1 MKVTSHTDVYT
12 DGACLKNP
20 GPGGWAWAVAD
31 GPFASGHAAHAT
43 NQRMEITAAY
53 EALRAL
59 AGRVEV
65 VSDSTYVVNCF
76 VQGWWKAWLAKG
88 WLNSKKQPVANRDL
102 WEPFIA
108 LVRDRG
114 DVTFRWVKGHSGDAM
129 NDAVD
134 RLATTAAKEQA
145 GLSGARVDLAWVATL
160 DADAP
165 GGAGAWS
172 GARASSTSGPSPST
186 PGLGAGAGGGA
197 GAGAG
202 GGGQPVVPD
211 GRLIAVVG
219 HRPPELGGYGD
230 NPTATATRDRLVE
243 ILVAKARLHPDIV
256 VLTGLGLGAE
266 QLGAEAAAIAGLP
279 YIAVL
284 AYPQPDAVWPEAS
297 RARFRQ
303 LVQDAHSQLLIS
315 RETPATKQDAGRAM
329 ARRDAW
335 LARHAAEAIAV
346 WDGRE
351 EFTGRLVRSFE
362 DHLGDD
368 VWILDPR

>member
-1 MKVTSHTDVYT
+1 MTTTTNVYT
-12 DGACLKNP
+12 DGACLRNP

-31 GPFASGHAAHAT
+31 GPFASGHTPQTT
-43 NQRMEITAAY
+43 NQRMEITAAL
-53 EALRAL
+53 EAVRAL
-59 AGRVEV
+59 TGPVEV

-76 VQGWWKAWLAKG
+76 IQGWWRKWLATG
-88 WLNSKKQPVANRDL
+88 WVNSKKEPVANRDL
-102 WEPFIA
+102 WEPFID
-108 LVRDRG
+108 LVRQRD
-114 DVTFRWVKGHSGDAM
+114 DVTFRWVKGHSGDPM

-134 RLATTAAKEQA
+134 RLATTAAKDQT
-145 GLSGARVDLAWVATL
+145 GQTGARLDLAWVATL
-160 DADAP
+160 AADAP
-165 GGAGAWS
+165 GART
-172 GARASSTSGPSPST
+172 GARAAGSSATTTPNGASTTAGSGRPAAAATTGGRPAI
-186 PGLGAGAGGGA
+186 PG
-197 GAGAG
+197 
-202 GGGQPVVPD
+202 

-230 NPTATATRDRLVE
+230 NPIATATRDRLVE
-243 ILVAKARLHPDIV
+243 ILAAKARLHPDLV

-279 YIAVL
+279 YVAVL

-297 RARFRQ
+297 RARYRR
-303 LVQDAHSQLLIS
+303 LLHDAHSEVLIS
-315 RETPATKQDAGRAM
+315 KDTPATKQDAGRAM

-335 LARHAAEAIAV
+335 LARHAAEAVAV

-368 VWILDPR
+368 VWVLAPGA